1 MIMTEKVTML
11 EVAALKEDKVL
22 TIQEVSL
29 EVEVVQME

>member
-1 MIMTEKVTML
+1 MTEKVTML

>member
-1 MIMTEKVTML
+1 VIMTEKVTML